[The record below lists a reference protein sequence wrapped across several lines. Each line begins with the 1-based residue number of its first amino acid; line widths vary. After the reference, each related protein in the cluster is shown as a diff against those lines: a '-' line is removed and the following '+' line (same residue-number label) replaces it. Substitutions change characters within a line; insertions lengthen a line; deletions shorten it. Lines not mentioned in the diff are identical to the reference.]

1 MAQFKI
7 ETEYI
12 ILFLL
17 KKMNLTFDYKGE
29 DGYYYNGV
37 HLPDILYIIENDIYL
52 VNNGS
57 LNNLRELL
65 GDNMVNRIAG
75 NFNIHFDNQ

>member
-1 MAQFKI
+1 
-7 ETEYI
+7 
-12 ILFLL
+12 
-17 KKMNLTFDYKGE
+17 MNLDFDYKGE

-57 LNNLRELL
+57 LAHLRELL
-65 GDNMVNRIAG
+65 GDNMVNRITG
-75 NFNIHFDNQ
+75 NFNIHFENQ

>member
-1 MAQFKI
+1 
-7 ETEYI
+7 
-12 ILFLL
+12 
-17 KKMNLTFDYKGE
+17 MNLTFDYKGE

-65 GDNMVNRIAG
+65 GDNMVHRIAG

>member
-1 MAQFKI
+1 
-7 ETEYI
+7 
-12 ILFLL
+12 
-17 KKMNLTFDYKGE
+17 MNFNFEYKGE

-75 NFNIHFDNQ
+75 NYIIHFENNQ

>member
-1 MAQFKI
+1 
-7 ETEYI
+7 
-12 ILFLL
+12 
-17 KKMNLTFDYKGE
+17 MNLTFDYKGE

-65 GDNMVNRIAG
+65 GDNMVNRITG
-75 NFNIHFDNQ
+75 NFNIHFENGWN

>member
-1 MAQFKI
+1 MRTVF
-7 ETEYI
+7 EY
-12 ILFLL
+12 
-17 KKMNLTFDYKGE
+17 DYKGE

-75 NFNIHFDNQ
+75 NYNIHVDNNQ

>member
-1 MAQFKI
+1 
-7 ETEYI
+7 
-12 ILFLL
+12 
-17 KKMNLTFDYKGE
+17 MNLTFDYKGE

-57 LNNLRELL
+57 LAHLRELL
-65 GDNMVNRIAG
+65 GDNMVNRITG
-75 NFNIHFDNQ
+75 NFNIHFENQ

>member
-1 MAQFKI
+1 
-7 ETEYI
+7 
-12 ILFLL
+12 
-17 KKMNLTFDYKGE
+17 MNLTFDYKGE

-57 LNNLRELL
+57 LAHLRELL

-75 NFNIHFDNQ
+75 NFNIHFENQ